1 MKDFN
6 EFINYVYS
14 YYGQGGM
21 YAQNRTKE
29 QISYAL
35 LMYLDRCNDAMDHWD
50 WGDGDSID
58 RERVR
63 DLMNHI
69 YGPVPVVAQ
78 PGLNCWSDPVL
89 CTHEQN
95 TYVSTQTA
103 KR

>member
-35 LMYLDRCNDAMDHWD
+35 LMYLDRWNDAMDHWD

-78 PGLNCWSDPVL
+78 PGLNCWPHPL
-89 CTHEQN
+89 
-95 TYVSTQTA
+95 
-103 KR
+103 